1 MNLQQLLQTK
11 FEQRI
16 YGSLKVGDLCIWQN
30 LTGEDAHLNGTETT
44 IIQINE
50 TVMARAPY
58 LTDTRLDD
66 MRCCGEPH
74 ELRKKAPPAR
84 EVDALVAWADCP
96 WQPGEPAVLGLSDL
110 PVTHQSTTPGSSYA

>member
-30 LTGEDAHLNGTETT
+30 LTGDDAHLNGTETT

-58 LTDTRLDD
+58 LTDTRLDG

-74 ELRKKAPPAR
+74 ELRKKALPAR
-84 EVDALVAWADCP
+84 EVDALVAWSDCP
-96 WQPGEPAVLGLSDL
+96 WQPGEPAASSVFAVSINF
-110 PVTHQSTTPGSSYA
+110 TEGSHA